1 MIHIQVRVFA
11 TLRKYLP
18 AEFTLKIKKGTEIG
32 KLFNL
37 IFNRFPEAKESITS
51 ETEKDLY
58 SRYILLKNGRNIVH
72 LEKKKTILEKG
83 DTISIFPPIGGG
95 QLPTVSSF

>member
-1 MIHIQVRVFA
+1 MIHIKVRVFA

-18 AEFTLKIKKGTEIG
+18 AEFTLKIQKGSEVG

-37 IFNRFPEAKESITS
+37 IFNRFPEAEEPITS
-51 ETEKDLY
+51 ETEGDPY
-58 SRYILLKNGRNIVH
+58 SRYILLKNGRNVVH
-72 LEKKKTILEKG
+72 LEKKKTILEEG

-95 QLPTVSSF
+95 EVPTLSSF